1 MPPTKMTT
9 NVLNR
14 PESAMSKNLEGSL
27 TPDFLND
34 LREGYAMSREDR
46 ALHNAV
52 TNNAI
57 DSLALNRD
65 AVRGEDGH
73 FSHRIKREGVTDQ
86 KQSGRCWM
94 FAGLNTLR
102 PQVMREHR
110 MESFEFSTAYLQ
122 FWDKME
128 KSNLYLESVIELRD
142 ADFMDRDWELVN
154 RHGVEEGGW
163 WNFLAGLV
171 GKYGVVPLSAMPET
185 KSSSETR
192 TLNEILGRLLRRRAA
207 RIMELYADG
216 ADMTAMRD
224 EKAVAMKEVYRFLA
238 INLGEPPAE
247 FEWRY
252 RIRKGAAK
260 TAEAETEEFR
270 HVEDDSLSVPETHTP
285 RSFYE
290 KYVGTSLGDY
300 VCLYNDPHNELG
312 RHYRFDRARNMV
324 GEECMDFVNVGSDT
338 LKEVAKASIL
348 ANEPLWFAVNMGFDQ
363 STEHGLMAPDLF
375 DYGSLFGIELTL
387 TKAERTRFHAGASSH
402 AMALIGVDLTAD
414 GTPRKWLVENSWG
427 EAKGKKGLWT
437 LRDGWFAE
445 HVYTVIAHKRHVPA
459 EILKS
464 FGEEAT
470 VLPAWYPGAGV
481 VM

>member
-1 MPPTKMTT
+1 MD
-9 NVLNR
+9 R
-14 PESAMSKNLEGSL
+14 A
-27 TPDFLND
+27 
-34 LREGYAMSREDR
+34 DR

-73 FSHRIKREGVTDQ
+73 FSHRIKLEGVTDQ

-102 PQVMREHR
+102 PQVIREHK

-128 KSNLYLESVIELRD
+128 KSNLYLESVIELRG
-142 ADFMDRDWELVN
+142 ADFLDRDWELVN

-163 WNFLAGLV
+163 WNFLVGLV

-192 TLNEILGRLLRRRAA
+192 TLNEILGRLLRRHAA
-207 RIMELYADG
+207 RIIELHADG
-216 ADMTAMRD
+216 ADIGRLRE
-224 EKAVAMKEVYRFLA
+224 EKAAALKEVYRFLA
-238 INLGEPPAE
+238 INLGEPPVE

-252 RIRKGAAK
+252 RIRKDAGK
-260 TAEAETEEFR
+260 TPDTEVPES
-270 HVEDDSLSVPETHTP
+270 VLDTGLSAPETHTP

-290 KYVGTSLGDY
+290 KYVGASLGDY

-324 GEECMDFVNVGSDT
+324 GEECMDFVNVGPETMKD
-338 LKEVAKASIL
+338 VAKAAIL

-375 DYGSLFGIELTL
+375 DYGSLFGIDLNI
-387 TKAERTRFHAGASSH
+387 TKAQRTRFHAGASSH
-402 AMALIGVDLTAD
+402 AMALTGVDLAAD

-427 EAKGKKGLWT
+427 EKKGKKGLWT
-437 LRDGWFAE
+437 LSDGWFSE

-459 EILKS
+459 EILKR
-464 FGEEAT
+464 FEEEAT
-470 VLPAWYPGAGV
+470 VLPAWYPGACGV
-481 VM
+481 V

>member
-1 MPPTKMTT
+1 MKST
-9 NVLNR
+9 VLNR
-14 PESAMSKNLEGSL
+14 PEPAKDVTAEGAL
-27 TPDFLND
+27 TPDFLKD
-34 LREGYAMSREDR
+34 LREGYVMGREDR

-52 TNNAI
+52 TNNPI

-142 ADFMDRDWELVN
+142 ADFLDRDWELVN

-163 WNFLAGLV
+163 WNFLVGLI
-171 GKYGVVPLSAMPET
+171 GKYGVVPLAAMPET
-185 KSSSETR
+185 KSSSETK
-192 TLNEILGRLLRRRAA
+192 TLNEILGRMLRRGAA
-207 RIMELYADG
+207 RIMALHADG
-216 ADMTAMRD
+216 ADTAALRG
-224 EKAVAMKEVYRFLA
+224 EKAVAMKGVYRFLT
-238 INLGEPPAE
+238 INLGQPPEE

-252 RIRKGAAK
+252 RIRKGAPKSAD
-260 TAEAETEEFR
+260 AEAEEMR
-270 HVEDDSLSVPETHTP
+270 HVEDDGLSAPEIHTP

-300 VCLYNDPHNELG
+300 VCLYNDPHNEMG
-312 RHYRFDRARNMV
+312 RHYRFDRARNIV
-324 GEECMDFVNVGSDT
+324 GEECMDFVNVGSET
-338 LKEVAKASIL
+338 MKEVAKASIL
-348 ANEPLWFAVNMGFDQ
+348 ANEPLWFAVNMGIDQ

-375 DYGSLFGIELTL
+375 DYGGLFGIDLTI

-402 AMALIGVDLTAD
+402 AMALIGVDLAAD

-427 EAKGKKGLWT
+427 EGKGRKGLWT

-445 HVYTVIAHKRHVPA
+445 HVYTVIAHQRHVPA
-459 EILKS
+459 EVLKS
-464 FGEEAT
+464 FGDEAT
-470 VLPAWYPGAGV
+470 VLPAWYPGACGV
-481 VM
+481 L

>member
-1 MPPTKMTT
+1 MTT
-9 NVLNR
+9 NLLKR
-14 PESAMSKNLEGSL
+14 PEAAVAEKGEGALTAAFLE
-27 TPDFLND
+27 D
-34 LREGYAMSREDR
+34 LREGYVMSREDR

-52 TNNAI
+52 TNNPI

-102 PQVMREHR
+102 PQVIREHR

-128 KSNLYLESVIELRD
+128 KSNLYLESVIELRG

-154 RHGVEEGGW
+154 RHAIEEGGW
-163 WNFLAGLV
+163 WNFLVGLV

-185 KSSSETR
+185 KSSSDTK
-192 TLNEILGRLLRRRAA
+192 TLNEILGRLLRRSAA
-207 RIMELYADG
+207 RIMELHEDG
-216 ADMTAMRD
+216 ADMTALRE
-224 EKAVAMKEVYRFLA
+224 EKAATLKEAYRFLA

-252 RIRKGAAK
+252 RIRKDAPK
-260 TAEAETEEFR
+260 SAEAEVEEFR
-270 HVEDDSLSVPETHTP
+270 HVEDDGLSAPETHTP

-312 RHYRFDRARNMV
+312 KRYRFDRARNMV
-324 GEECMDFVNVGSDT
+324 GEECMDFVNVGSET
-338 LKEVAKASIL
+338 MKEVAKAAIL
-348 ANEPLWFAVNMGFDQ
+348 SNEPLWFAVNMGFDQ

-375 DYGSLFGIELTL
+375 DYASLFGIDLAI
-387 TKAERTRFHAGASSH
+387 TKAQRTRFHAGASSH
-402 AMALIGVDLTAD
+402 AMALIGVDLAVD
-414 GTPRKWLVENSWG
+414 GSPRKWLVENSWG
-427 EAKGKKGLWT
+427 EGKGKKGLWT

-459 EILKS
+459 EILKR
-464 FGEEAT
+464 FEDEAT
-470 VLPAWYPGAGV
+470 ILPAWYPGSGGV
-481 VM
+481 L